1 MKVGII
7 LPSRG
12 LLFSR
17 TAEEIHAN
25 HQTVPSKFFFA
36 HKRPLPQCFEEPT
49 LQALADETIT
59 HLFYVEEDMALPGII
74 LKQMLNLDTD
84 VVTCD
89 YPVTKDGK
97 GAVFSVGGEV
107 IYCGTGCLL
116 VKREV
121 FDRIALPY
129 FRSDIRWTPYNY
141 GKTVKLAGSMYLDE
155 GYGLHDVTFG
165 VKLYQAGVKIHV
177 FSKVG
182 QRKLVKLGQAGTN
195 NGAHSIEQ
203 WQKIKKDYAF
213 KKIMASPLATGAK
226 GELVTVDTPTG
237 GLRVT
242 RKHAKN
248 LIKQGLATPI
258 DEKKVIIDDSEVKW

>member
-1 MKVGII
+1 MKVAII
-7 LPSRG
+7 VPSRG

-25 HQTVPSKFFFA
+25 HATVPSKFFFA
-36 HKRPLPQCFEEPT
+36 HKLPLPACFNIPT
-49 LQALADETIT
+49 EQALADPEIT
-59 HLFYVEEDMALPGII
+59 HLFYVEEDMAIPGII
-74 LKQMLNLDTD
+74 LKQMLNVDQD

-97 GAVFSVGGEV
+97 GAVLSVGGEV

-121 FDRIALPY
+121 FEKINPPY
-129 FRSDIRWTPYNY
+129 FRSDIRWTPLNY
-141 GKTVKLAGSMYLDE
+141 GKTIKLSGSMFTDN

-165 VKLYQAGVKIHV
+165 VKLYQAGIKIHV
-177 FSKVG
+177 FGKVG
-182 QRKLVKLGQAGTN
+182 QRKLVALGQSGTN
-195 NGAHSIEQ
+195 NGQHKIEQ
-203 WQKIKKDYAF
+203 WQKVKKDYAF
-213 KKIMASPLATGAK
+213 KKIMSSPIATGAK
-226 GELVTVDTPTG
+226 GSLVTVDTPTG

-258 DEKKVIIDDSEVKW
+258 DEHKVIIDDSEVAW